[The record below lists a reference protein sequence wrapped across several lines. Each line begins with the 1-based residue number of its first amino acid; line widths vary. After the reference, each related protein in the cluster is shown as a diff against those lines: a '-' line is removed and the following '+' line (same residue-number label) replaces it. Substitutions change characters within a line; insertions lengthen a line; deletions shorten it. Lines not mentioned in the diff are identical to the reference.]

1 MFPDHELAAI
11 AAAAHEVGLSLS
23 LPAGALIQPS
33 LRRRDGCDG
42 CARGGGVTPG
52 PARPPPALEEYFKT
66 PTIMDPCCLSNGGG
80 DYTQAVSVVRA
91 STYRTDKGLTKILA
105 DGKNWRPLAATRT
118 SLWLWYNST
127 AIGNIS
133 VGQQQTPTGCP
144 RT

>member
-52 PARPPPALEEYFKT
+52 PARPPPALEEECDA
-66 PTIMDPCCLSNGGG
+66 P
-80 DYTQAVSVVRA
+80 
-91 STYRTDKGLTKILA
+91 
-105 DGKNWRPLAATRT
+105 
-118 SLWLWYNST
+118 LWYHEPPPPPPPPR
-127 AIGNIS
+127 
-133 VGQQQTPTGCP
+133 VGLVTWTKP
-144 RT
+144 